1 MPVRDPC
8 RINEAGRTFTA
19 EPQRLLPDEA
29 ASAQWS
35 VYLMRFD
42 RAHQEQARALK
53 VGMVGS
59 GTIESRLRSHER
71 QFCPALV
78 LSAWSLAHVVVHLDE
93 VASWRLTEQ
102 YEARL
107 QFAPEFAHPTA
118 RLRRLRPDT
127 HVYSYECFE
136 DDRRVIEAVEAW
148 APRPVTLPHGWQF
161 ANESA
166 LDPTIREQPRE

>member
-1 MPVRDPC
+1 M
-8 RINEAGRTFTA
+8 NEAGKAFMA
-19 EPQRLLPDEA
+19 EPQRLAPDDTMGA
-29 ASAQWS
+29 RWS
-35 VYLMRFD
+35 VYLMRFGLER
-42 RAHQEQARALK
+42 RAQAPALK

-71 QFCPALV
+71 QFGLAGV
-78 LSAWSLAHVVVHLDE
+78 LSAWSLAHAAYRLDE

-107 QFAPEFAHPTA
+107 QFAPEFAHPNA

-127 HVYSYECFE
+127 GVYSYEWFE
-136 DDRRVIEAVEAW
+136 DDPRVIDAVEAW
-148 APRPVTLPHGWQF
+148 ALRPVTLPTGWEF

-166 LDPTIREQPRE
+166 SDPTIREQPRA